1 MEKKQ
6 MAGGL
11 LAFSV
16 SNTILLITDFLKNQ
30 FMIKSKILE
39 LFEGFFIFIIIG
51 SIVTFAIMRK
61 EEEDMEI
68 KALRIAYFASI
79 FNLIIMFFL
88 STFTNLFWVILG
100 YLIGSLS
107 GSLFVRFFNRIQ
119 NASFLYKIK

>member
-1 MEKKQ
+1 